1 MVKEKVKNEEE
12 KQNKNKKLI
21 QTVFNFVFWIGIS
34 VLAAIWLIEFFLV
47 KNDQDPLFCLDTKY
61 HQFDDGD
68 VTECI
73 GLGYKIYNYERESL
87 TAREFGPFF
96 VGMRD

>member
-1 MVKEKVKNEEE
+1 MVKEKTKNEEKE
-12 KQNKNKKLI
+12 QSQTKKI
-21 QTVFNFVFWIGIS
+21 IMTVFNYVFWIGI
-34 VLAAIWLIEFFLV
+34 VGLAIIWLTEFVLV
-47 KNDQDPLFCLDTKY
+47 KNDQDPLLCLDTKY

-73 GLGYKIYNYERESL
+73 GLGYKVYNYERESI

-96 VGMRD
+96 IGMRD